1 MMLGPQGTNAD
12 SADFGAVLRHAE
24 AYLAGADA
32 ALAAVLNCLGP
43 LPAADYQGEPFA
55 ALLRAVIG
63 QQLSSRA
70 AASIAARLFALTGM
84 PATPHAVL
92 VLSEADLRGCGLS
105 AAKTRSVL
113 GLARAIGEGAIDLA
127 ALADAD
133 DMAVNAALTV
143 LPGIGPWT
151 VHMFL
156 MFGLGRLDVFA
167 PGDLGLRRAVQRLEE
182 WPELPTP
189 AACLARAECW
199 RPYRTVAAW
208 QLWRW
213 LK

>member
-1 MMLGPQGTNAD
+1 
-12 SADFGAVLRHAE
+12 
-24 AYLAGADA
+24 
-32 ALAAVLNCLGP
+32 
-43 LPAADYQGEPFA
+43 
-55 ALLRAVIG
+55 
-63 QQLSSRA
+63 
-70 AASIAARLFALTGM
+70 
-84 PATPHAVL
+84 
-92 VLSEADLRGCGLS
+92 S

-133 DMAVNAALTV
+133 DLAVNAALTV

-167 PGDLGLRRAVQRLEE
+167 PGDLGLRRAVQRLED

-189 AACLARAECW
+189 AACLARAERW

-213 LK
+213 LT

>member
-1 MMLGPQGTNAD
+1 MLA
-12 SADFGAVLRHAE
+12 R
-24 AYLAGADA
+24 
-32 ALAAVLNCLGP
+32 LGP
-43 LPAADYQGEPFA
+43 LPAADYRHGPFV

-70 AASIAARLFALTGM
+70 AASIAGRLYALTG
-84 PATPHAVL
+84 TPPTPQAVL
-92 VLSEADLRGCGLS
+92 ALAEGELRGCGLS
-105 AAKTRSVL
+105 MAKSRSVL
-113 GLARAIGEGAIDLA
+113 TLSRAVLDGSIDLVHLA
-127 ALADAD
+127 AVSDE
-133 DMAVNAALTV
+133 AVAAKLTV

-167 PGDLGLRRAVQRLEE
+167 PGDLGLRRAVQRLENL
-182 WPELPTP
+182 PDLPTP
-189 AACLARAECW
+189 ATCLVRAERW

-213 LK
+213 LG